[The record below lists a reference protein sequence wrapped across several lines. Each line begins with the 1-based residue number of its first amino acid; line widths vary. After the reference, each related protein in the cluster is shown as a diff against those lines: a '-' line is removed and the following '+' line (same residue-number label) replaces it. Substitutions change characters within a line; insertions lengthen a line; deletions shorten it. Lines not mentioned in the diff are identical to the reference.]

1 MSRENEAPNSCALS
15 HAKWDP
21 KAEKVISTGRKI
33 TKTDRV
39 ALLQRLSQMKV
50 PGAAELIEDDIT
62 AFALD
67 LDNDGKQETVFTA
80 SNLTRLDTL
89 FWRDKKHV
97 LM

>member
-1 MSRENEAPNSCALS
+1 
-15 HAKWDP
+15 
-21 KAEKVISTGRKI
+21 
-33 TKTDRV
+33 
-39 ALLQRLSQMKV
+39 MKV